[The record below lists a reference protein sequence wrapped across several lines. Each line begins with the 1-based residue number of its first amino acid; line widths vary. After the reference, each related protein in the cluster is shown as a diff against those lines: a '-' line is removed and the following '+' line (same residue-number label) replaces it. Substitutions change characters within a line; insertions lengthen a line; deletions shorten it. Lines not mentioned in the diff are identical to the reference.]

1 MGLFDRKKKEASV
14 EAKEVQEEKVVEAKK
29 DFTLVVEVFR
39 LIDDDKGSIVGG
51 TVHGTV
57 KEGQTVF
64 VIPPSGAVFRTDVAR
79 IEIGPDNAV
88 ESATD
93 TRVALFLPG
102 INRIDQIPKYAV
114 ISSTRPG
121 KDGEVAENELKANP
135 QFLGLSME
143 FPKYSGDNQYMS
155 FFAYILCHTDFITPI
170 NKNDVPTADANGSV
184 NFYLINNSAD
194 PDKQYLPLFTSVD
207 ILSDWKGLMEEEPKT
222 LKMSFQDVVKV
233 TENMDGAVINPFGPM
248 PVPVPKEFIENIIS
262 MEGYKREFGD
272 N

>member
-1 MGLFDRKKKEASV
+1 MGLFDRKKKDEAV
-14 EAKEVQEEKVVEAKK
+14 EVKEIGVATVSEVKK

-39 LIDDDKGSIVGG
+39 LIENEMGSVVGG

-64 VIPPSGAVFRTDVAR
+64 VISPSGAVYRTDVAR
-79 IEIGPDNAV
+79 IEIGPDNV
-88 ESATD
+88 VDSATD

-155 FFAYILCHTDFITPI
+155 LFAYILCHTQFITPI
-170 NKNDVPTADANGSV
+170 NKNDVATADKNGSV
-184 NFYLINNSAD
+184 NFYLINNSVD

-207 ILSDWKGLMEEEPKT
+207 ILADWKGLMDEEPKT

-233 TENMDGAVINPFGPM
+233 TEKMDGAVINPFGPM
-248 PVPVPKEFIENIIS
+248 PVPVPKEFIDSIVT
-262 MEGYKREFGD
+262 MEGYKREFGE
-272 N
+272 